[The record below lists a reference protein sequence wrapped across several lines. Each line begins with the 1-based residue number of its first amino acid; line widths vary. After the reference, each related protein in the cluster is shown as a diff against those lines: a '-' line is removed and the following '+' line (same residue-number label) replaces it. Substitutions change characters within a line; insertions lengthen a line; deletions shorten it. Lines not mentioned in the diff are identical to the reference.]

1 MRAIKEIRFDEN
13 PTPSNSISGSS
24 TDSGISTLFSQVSLN
39 GNEPQGG
46 RGGPAS
52 QSNYSGNRNGM
63 SHRDYNDNGEI
74 YFAPV
79 TPWAGEHFLIF
90 KSRIRQGS
98 PQWVRYADDAAIQPG
113 VKRLQQPADKL
124 VDVQLDAR
132 WSLRRPVRHGPAQQL
147 PAPVLRAD
155 DEL

>member
-39 GNEPQGG
+39 GNDQGG

-63 SHRDYNDNGEI
+63 SHRDYNDNGKPTILSHLEWMN
-74 YFAPV
+74 F
-79 TPWAGEHFLIF
+79 F
-90 KSRIRQGS
+90 
-98 PQWVRYADDAAIQPG
+98 
-113 VKRLQQPADKL
+113 
-124 VDVQLDAR
+124 
-132 WSLRRPVRHGPAQQL
+132 
-147 PAPVLRAD
+147 
-155 DEL
+155 